1 MLTASPA
8 VFVLSNAPQIR
19 PTTRETTPA
28 HGSASVDATKFLH
41 YVNRFIV
48 WICII
53 LSDFQGSRPNQAMV
67 PLINDSPNE
76 AKIHRTSD
84 LEVRET
90 LTQTI
95 SLNEDDDA
103 PNKPDGTL

>member
-1 MLTASPA
+1 
-8 VFVLSNAPQIR
+8 
-19 PTTRETTPA
+19 
-28 HGSASVDATKFLH
+28 
-41 YVNRFIV
+41 
-48 WICII
+48 
-53 LSDFQGSRPNQAMV
+53 MV